1 MLSKKHRLFR
11 RDFIQTKL
19 HGKTL
24 SAPHFTAVVH
34 SKTTGGQQQTRY
46 SVVISTKIHK
56 NATVRNR
63 LRRQICEFLRL
74 NLFNKKADIIIFPK
88 AGMLNLNYEKI
99 TAELDTFISKISS

>member
-1 MLSKKHRLFR
+1 MLSKQHRLSR
-11 RDFIQTKL
+11 KDFIQTKL
-19 HGKTL
+19 RGKTL

-34 SKTTGGQQQTRY
+34 NQATGDRHQSRY

-74 NLFNKKADIIIFPK
+74 NPLNKKADIIIFPK